1 MTMSVV
7 SVILIGQAR
16 PPQMTKGNTM
26 SKIVLVA
33 GSDGERGQD
42 GKKKVYEIIVEDNFV
57 TLMWGKAEEARRQS
71 KRTWFS
77 NHSYAQMFANEKKWE
92 KISRGYSVAYTA

>member
-1 MTMSVV
+1 
-7 SVILIGQAR
+7 
-16 PPQMTKGNTM
+16 M
-26 SKIVLVA
+26 SKIVLI
-33 GSDGERGQD
+33 GSSDGERGQD

-77 NHSYAQMFANEKKWE
+77 NHSYAQMFADDKMWE
-92 KISRGYSVAYTA
+92 KIGRGYTVAYKA